1 MNHFSSPD
9 TDAPRRGRPR
19 KRRMMQG
26 SGPWRCYQPCCQLSE
41 AGGEIALKLEELE
54 ALRLVDLVG
63 YDQETAAAKMEVS
76 RKTLWRDLHEARH
89 KIADALVNG
98 KKITVEGCNGRVSDE
113 ECHKYPSTDVNG
125 KNPSLP

>member
-1 MNHFSSPD
+1 
-9 TDAPRRGRPR
+9 
-19 KRRMMQG
+19 MMQG

-63 YDQETAAAKMEVS
+63 CDQETAAARMEVS
-76 RKTLWRDLHEARH
+76 RKTLWRDLHEARR

-98 KKITVEGCNGRVSDE
+98 KKITVEGCEGRASGE
-113 ECHKYPSTDVNG
+113 ECFKHPATDG
-125 KNPSLP
+125 NPEESSQS

>member
-1 MNHFSSPD
+1 MSDFSSSDSD
-9 TDAPRRGRPR
+9 TPRRGRPR

-26 SGPWRCYQPCCQLSE
+26 SGPWRCYQPCCQTDE
-41 AGGEIALKLEELE
+41 KEEEISLKLEELE

-63 YDQETAAAKMEVS
+63 YDQETAATHMEIS

-98 KKITVEGCNGRVSDE
+98 KKITIEGCNGKFSDKECYKHLVHHTDGE
-113 ECHKYPSTDVNG
+113 EPT
-125 KNPSLP
+125 